1 MRNLC
6 LAIAFVL
13 TSSVNAWS
21 QESRVDE
28 LSGLAVEITSPGV
41 LPFKLYLYKN
51 RKLETNWS
59 GDLPNTPSQ
68 SIDDN
73 HKGLNIPIG
82 VIQEGDVVSVDL
94 RVGLESLKEISLATY
109 RLRLDE
115 SVTVNEVEPYGFKL
129 FTLKIIRIRIAPPVV
144 IPPLVELPTVDNRLQ
159 SIQVIGVDKGESKDQ
174 YVVSLRNIGTRN
186 LLDLEIIMPTGGT
199 VH

>member
-13 TSSVNAWS
+13 TSSVNAWA

-28 LSGLAVEITSPGV
+28 LSGLAAEISSPGV

-51 RKLETNWS
+51 RKLESTWS
-59 GDLPNTPSQ
+59 GDIPRTSPQ
-68 SIDDN
+68 PTDDN

-94 RVGLESLKEISLATY
+94 RIGLESLKEIGLATY

-115 SVTVNEVEPYGFKL
+115 SVTVNEAEQYGFKP
-129 FTLKIIRIRIAPPVV
+129 FTLKIIQIKTAPPVV
-144 IPPLVELPTVDNRLQ
+144 IPPLVELTTVENRLQ
-159 SIQVIGVDKGESKDQ
+159 SIEVIGVDKGEPKDH
-174 YVVSLRNIGTRN
+174 Y
-186 LLDLEIIMPTGGT
+186 
-199 VH
+199 

>member
-1 MRNLC
+1 MLDVRRSSCSLNHFPMRNLC
-6 LAIAFVL
+6 LAIGFVL
-13 TSSVNAWS
+13 TSSINAWA
-21 QESRVDE
+21 QESRIDE

-51 RKLETNWS
+51 RKVETTWS
-59 GDLPNTPSQ
+59 GDIPSTPSQ
-68 SIDDN
+68 STDDN

-115 SVTVNEVEPYGFKL
+115 SVTVNASLGHGSNKFDQRVLRPALVANGDSFL
-129 FTLKIIRIRIAPPVV
+129 LK
-144 IPPLVELPTVDNRLQ
+144 
-159 SIQVIGVDKGESKDQ
+159 
-174 YVVSLRNIGTRN
+174 
-186 LLDLEIIMPTGGT
+186 
-199 VH
+199 